1 MKLQPKHLK
10 GYLKNLTQE
19 EASELLIAL
28 AKSTDGI
35 SFDTLINMMQTFK
48 ASDMTELNVDP
59 DLLKRISYRQ
69 SKTRLEMKTPKIIK
83 FIRTN
88 QNLVAFL
95 MLGWFI
101 FFGLA
106 SAFALHSGY
115 FLKGFIFLSL
125 SISLPYLTLKIK

>member
-10 GYLKNLTQE
+10 GYLKNLTQD
-19 EASELLIAL
+19 EASELFIAL

-48 ASDMTELNVDP
+48 ASDMTELNIDP
-59 DLLKRISYRQ
+59 ALIKRINYKQ
-69 SKTRLEMKTPKIIK
+69 SKTRLEMKTPKLIK

-88 QNLVAFL
+88 QNLIAFL
-95 MLGWFI
+95 MLGWFM

-106 SAFALHSGY
+106 SAFALHSGHL
-115 FLKGFIFLSL
+115 FNGFIFLSI
-125 SISLPYLTLKIK
+125 SISLPYFTLKIK

>member
-1 MKLQPKHLK
+1 MELQQKHLK
-10 GYLKNLTQE
+10 GYLKNLTLAE
-19 EASELLIAL
+19 VDDLYVAL

-35 SFDTLINMMQTFK
+35 SFDTLINIMQTFK
-48 ASDMTELNVDP
+48 ASDMTELNIDP
-59 DLLKRISYRQ
+59 DLLKRISYKQ
-69 SKTRLEMKTPKIIK
+69 SKTRLEMKLPKLIK

-106 SAFALHSGY
+106 SAFAMHSGH
-115 FLKGFIFLSL
+115 FFKGFIFLTIG
-125 SISLPYLTLKIK
+125 ISLPYLTLNIK

>member
-1 MKLQPKHLK
+1 MKLQKKHLR

-19 EASELLIAL
+19 EASELFIAL

-35 SFDTLINMMQTFK
+35 SFDTLIYMMQTFK
-48 ASDMTELNVDP
+48 ASDMTELNIDP
-59 DLLKRISYRQ
+59 VLLKRISYKQ
-69 SKTRLEMKTPKIIK
+69 SKTRLEMKTPKLIK

-106 SAFALHSGY
+106 STFALHSGY
-115 FLKGFIFLSL
+115 FFRGFIFLSL

>member
-10 GYLKNLTQE
+10 GYLKNLTQD
-19 EASELLIAL
+19 EASELFIAL

-48 ASDMTELNVDP
+48 ASDMTELNIDP
-59 DLLKRISYRQ
+59 ALIKRINYKQ
-69 SKTRLEMKTPKIIK
+69 SKTRLEMKTPKLIK

-88 QNLVAFL
+88 QNLIAFL
-95 MLGWFI
+95 MLGWFM

-106 SAFALHSGY
+106 SAFALHSGH
-115 FLKGFIFLSL
+115 FFNGFIFLSL
-125 SISLPYLTLKIK
+125 SISLPYFTLKIK

>member
-1 MKLQPKHLK
+1 MELQQKHLK
-10 GYLKNLTQE
+10 GYLKNLTLAE
-19 EASELLIAL
+19 VDELYVAL

-48 ASDMTELNVDP
+48 ASNMTELNIYP
-59 DLLKRISYRQ
+59 DLLKRISYKQ
-69 SKTRLEMKTPKIIK
+69 SKTILEMKTPKIIK

-106 SAFALHSGY
+106 SAFAVDAGD
-115 FLKGFIFLSL
+115 LKKVALFWALAF
-125 SISLPYLTLKIK
+125 SLPYLILKIK

>member
-1 MKLQPKHLK
+1 MKLQKKHLK

-19 EASELLIAL
+19 EANELFIELV
-28 AKSTDGI
+28 KKTDGI

-48 ASDMTELNVDP
+48 ASDMTELNIDP
-59 DLLKRISYRQ
+59 DLLKRISYKQ

-106 SAFALHSGY
+106 SVFALHSGH
-115 FLKGFIFLSL
+115 FFKGFIFLTIG
-125 SISLPYLTLKIK
+125 ISLPYLTLKTK

>member
-19 EASELLIAL
+19 EASELFIAL

-35 SFDTLINMMQTFK
+35 HFDTLINMMQTFK
-48 ASDMTELNVDP
+48 ASDMTELNIDP
-59 DLLKRISYRQ
+59 DLLTEINYKQ
-69 SKTRLEMKTPKIIK
+69 SKTSLEMKTPKLIK

-115 FLKGFIFLSL
+115 FFKGFIFLTIG
-125 SISLPYLTLKIK
+125 ISLPYLTLKTK

>member
-1 MKLQPKHLK
+1 MTLQPKHLK

-19 EASELLIAL
+19 EASELFISL

-59 DLLKRISYRQ
+59 DLLKRINYKQ
-69 SKTRLEMKTPKIIK
+69 SKTRLEMKTQKIIK

-88 QNLVAFL
+88 QNLVAFF

-106 SAFALHSGY
+106 SAFALHSGH
-115 FLKGFIFLSL
+115 FFKGFIFLTIG
-125 SISLPYLTLKIK
+125 ISLPYFILNKI